1 MLLIAVHMGAT
12 TAAAASRAHGHHHIK
27 QEEEADR
34 IISLPGQP
42 IVSFQQF
49 SGYVTVNHFAGRA
62 LFYWL
67 TESPHLP
74 LSKPLVIW
82 LNGGIFINKHYF
94 LLTFF
99 IYICISVCIYY
110 YVHVIIVTTSS
121 RFSVVARLWLTV
133 SLLVTLYCKK
143 NKIIVVVL
151 CAYRTMI

>member
-1 MLLIAVHMGAT
+1 MLLIAVHMSAT
-12 TAAAASRAHGHHHIK
+12 TAATSRAHGHHHIK

-67 TESPHLP
+67 TESSHLP

-82 LNGGIFINKHYF
+82 LNGGKY
-94 LLTFF
+94 
-99 IYICISVCIYY
+99 
-110 YVHVIIVTTSS
+110 
-121 RFSVVARLWLTV
+121 
-133 SLLVTLYCKK
+133 
-143 NKIIVVVL
+143 
-151 CAYRTMI
+151 